1 MASQKRSLS
10 TAQFVVGIAS
20 ALRAS
25 ARSESDRLLWSAVAA
40 SLVLHTAVL
49 SLHFT
54 PSLQKKP
61 EDAAALEVVL
71 VNAKSHSRPAK
82 ADVLAQHH
90 LDGGGNTDADMRA
103 KTPLP
108 VLPKSGAQTQLPA
121 AAKRV
126 EALEHETRKL
136 AAQARLKPLLPRSEP
151 RTENLQPTE
160 LPTSSELMQRT
171 LEAIKLEAEIAKE
184 QQAYAQRPKKRFV
197 GARAREYR
205 FARYVEDWRV
215 RVERI
220 GNRNYPEVARQ
231 QGLYGH
237 LVLTVGIRADGSVE
251 SVQVDHPSGKKI
263 LDAAAVHIVQL
274 AAPYAAFPPDIRR
287 DTDILYV
294 TRTWSFT
301 RGDAFTSE

>member
-1 MASQKRSLS
+1 M
-10 TAQFVVGIAS
+10 
-20 ALRAS
+20 
-25 ARSESDRLLWSAVAA
+25 AA

-160 LPTSSELMQRT
+160 LLTSSELMQRT